1 MNAMTGDFVAADQL
15 GVVLPGAAR
24 TRLGQAGASPVS
36 MKWSALQDAADVV
49 AMLAGIQTE
58 TRRPEVRDFPA
69 VIEDAGGW
77 RRDHAERG
85 VDDLAAIMEHGLAAL
100 LAVNARG
107 ANPAPAALA
116 LWREYEA
123 ARAAIMAL
131 APPPSATS
139 PHSPT

>member
-15 GVVLPGAAR
+15 DVVPPGAAR
-24 TRLGQAGASPVS
+24 AQLGQAAAIPAS
-36 MKWSALQDAADVV
+36 MKWPALQDAADVV
-49 AMLAGIQTE
+49 ALLAGIQAE
-58 TRRPEVRDFPA
+58 SQPPAVRDFPA
-69 VIEDAGGW
+69 VIEAAGGW

-85 VDDLAAIMEHGLAAL
+85 IDDLAAIMEHGLAAL

-131 APPPSATS
+131 APPPSGT
-139 PHSPT
+139 